1 MTLAPPPL
9 RWRVSEPPTVA
20 PRTVGSWDRIA
31 RKSLARVFRQ
41 LQGGTLRLID
51 GDGAHDFGSSP
62 IDSSASGARSSGT
75 HASDSRSS
83 GARAA
88 AACDTDSGEAFLG
101 DAGVYARVADPDLA
115 VTVIV
120 ENPAFYRHAV
130 LGGNLSIAESYLNGD
145 WHCSDLTAL
154 FRLFTRNV
162 ELSDAMDSGIRRLM
176 QWPARLYHRFH
187 ANSRAGSRQ
196 NIHLHYDLGNDFF
209 ALMLDETM
217 AYSSGIYPHASSGLR
232 DASIEK
238 MDRLC
243 RKLDLRARD
252 RLLEIGT
259 GWGGLA
265 MHAARHYGC
274 RVTTT
279 TVSKEQR
286 EEALRR
292 IAQAGL
298 ADRIEVLLT
307 DYRDLTGRYDKIVS
321 VEMVEAVGHEFL
333 PDYFRQLGRLLEPH
347 GTAAIQGIVMGE
359 QRHAQYLR
367 NVDFIQRYVFP
378 GGCLPSIGSL
388 VQASSR
394 GSDLR
399 LVHVEDFAEHYART
413 LADWRDRYLQQLPEV
428 RQLGYPDRFLRLWNY
443 YLCYCEAGFAERYLS
458 VVHLQFDKPSCLR
471 DPLRLTR
478 QAAAPANMLASVSSP
493 PAERSA
499 PLPT

>member
-1 MTLAPPPL
+1 MSLAAPPL
-9 RWRVSEPPTVA
+9 RWRTSDPPSVA
-20 PRTVGSWDRIA
+20 LRTVGYWDRLA
-31 RKSLARVFRQ
+31 RESLARVFRQ
-41 LQGGTLRLID
+41 LGGGALRLVD
-51 GDGAHDFGSSP
+51 GDGTHLFGSANSVP
-62 IDSSASGARSSGT
+62 ASTTADRSGT
-75 HASDSRSS
+75 VGMAMAPQTFGNENKDDLKA
-83 GARAA
+83 GAE
-88 AACDTDSGEAFLG
+88 SPE
-101 DAGVYARVADPDLA
+101 GVLSA
-115 VTVIV
+115 TVVV

-162 ELSDAMDSGIRRLM
+162 ELSDAMDSGFRRLM
-176 QWPARLYHRFH
+176 QWPALLYHRLH
-187 ANSRAGSRQ
+187 ANSRSGSRK

-217 AYSSGIYPHASSGLR
+217 AYSSGIYPDAGSGLR

-243 RKLDLRARD
+243 RKLELRSSD
-252 RLLEIGT
+252 HLLEIGT

-265 MHAARHYGC
+265 IHAARHYGC

-279 TVSKEQR
+279 TVSQEQR
-286 EEALRR
+286 EEAVRR
-292 IAQAGL
+292 IEREGL
-298 ADRIEVLLT
+298 AERIQVQLT

-333 PDYFRQLGRLLEPH
+333 SGYFRQLGRLLKPH
-347 GTAAIQGIVMGE
+347 GSVAIQGIVMGE

-378 GGCLPSIGSL
+378 GGCLPSVGSL
-388 VQASSR
+388 VQAASR

-399 LVHVEDFAEHYART
+399 FVHLEDFAEHYART
-413 LADWRDRYLQQLPEV
+413 LADWRERFLRQLPAV

-458 VVHLQFDKPSCLR
+458 VVHLQFDKPDCAR
-471 DPLRLTR
+471 DPLQITQ
-478 QAAAPANMLASVSSP
+478 QAANRGNWDA
-493 PAERSA
+493 R
-499 PLPT
+499 

>member
-1 MTLAPPPL
+1 MTVAPPPL
-9 RWRVSEPPTVA
+9 RWRASEPPTVA
-20 PRTVGSWDRIA
+20 PRTVGYWDRFA
-31 RKSLARVFRQ
+31 RQSLARVFRQ
-41 LQGGTLRLID
+41 LQGGTLRLVD
-51 GDGAHDFGSSP
+51 GDGVHDFGSAP
-62 IDSSASGARSSGT
+62 TRANETGTCVSATRETGT
-75 HASDSRSS
+75 RET
-83 GARAA
+83 GT
-88 AACDTDSGEAFLG
+88 CETGTPE
-101 DAGVYARVADPDLA
+101 AGVYSGVADPELA

-162 ELSDAMDSGIRRLM
+162 ELSDSMDSGLRRLM
-176 QWPARLYHRFH
+176 QWPARLYHRLH
-187 ANSRAGSRQ
+187 ANSRTGSRQ

-217 AYSSGIYPHASSGLR
+217 AYSSGIYPDATSGLR

-243 RKLDLRARD
+243 RKLELRPSD

-265 MHAARHYGC
+265 IHAARHYGC
-274 RVTTT
+274 QVTTT
-279 TVSKEQR
+279 TVSREQR

-333 PDYFRQLGRLLEPH
+333 AGYFQQLGRLLEPH
-347 GTAAIQGIVMGE
+347 GSAAIQGIVLGE

-388 VQASSR
+388 VEASGR

-399 LVHVEDFAEHYART
+399 MVHVEDFAEHYART
-413 LADWRDRYLQQLPEV
+413 LADWRERFLSQLPEV

-458 VVHLQFDKPSCLR
+458 VVHLQFDKPGCVR
-471 DPLRLTR
+471 DPLRITR
-478 QAAAPANMLASVSSP
+478 QAAAPASMLAGDSPSSP
-493 PAERSA
+493 RQLPAHQSR
-499 PLPT
+499 